1 MKTKKEAQFR
11 HGLLAFGSLATVML
25 VCVAGLGCEPQI
37 PMVIGCVI
45 AGGIAMH
52 GGSTFDD
59 VLDGAMKGVL
69 DAMEAVFILMCI
81 GMLVGTWILSGTVPT
96 LIYYGLSVISPQ
108 LFLPVAFLGTLV
120 VGIVLG
126 SWGAAGTIGIA
137 FMGIAAALDI
147 PLGMAAGAI
156 VAAAYV
162 SEIASPLTDGPVLC
176 AAVADVGVF
185 AMCKKFL
192 PIVAGV
198 CALSVGTYFFIG
210 TTFEAAAVDAGAGS
224 VEELLG
230 ALEQSYAIGPA
241 ALIPLAAMIACIVAQ
256 VPAIPSFLLGVLL
269 AAIEAVFL
277 QGADFA
283 TVAAAANT
291 GVVSDTG
298 FEMLDRL
305 FSTGGIEE
313 MLPTISI
320 VILVMAY
327 VGILQHAG
335 LMQSLIGP
343 IVSRLRSFGSLCTAT
358 VASGVAFNAL
368 LPDQYP
374 AIALSCKMYGGAF
387 EKQGTPGE
395 VWSNIVNSSAGI
407 TSVLIPWNTCSIYMV
422 AILGVSCVEYLP
434 FAFFCYLYPL
444 AVVLAAVL
452 FGRRLGWAPCDGA
465 RSAFAGSEKERA
477 ASHRAAD
484 TRAAYGAFRRPRRFF
499 APSRK
504 SIWKK
509 NKFFV

>member
-1 MKTKKEAQFR
+1 MAEKTKTKKEVKFR
-11 HGLLAFGSLATVML
+11 HGLLAFGLLAAVMFA
-25 VCVAGLGCEPQI
+25 CVVGLGSEPQI
-37 PMVIGCVI
+37 PMVIGCTI
-45 AGGIAMH
+45 AGGIAMYL
-52 GGSTFDD
+52 GNTFEE
-59 VLDGAMKGVL
+59 VLDGAMKGIL
-69 DAMEAVFILMCI
+69 DAMEAVLILMCI

-108 LFLPVAFLGTLV
+108 LFLPVAFLGTLL

-156 VAAAYV
+156 IAAAYV

-185 AMCKKFL
+185 SMCKKFL
-192 PIVAGV
+192 PIVIGV
-198 CALSVGTYFFIG
+198 CAVSVGMYFFIG
-210 TTFEAAAVDAGAGS
+210 SMLGTGMTDAGAS
-224 VEELLG
+224 RVDELLG
-230 ALEQSYAIGPA
+230 ALEQSYAIGPVT
-241 ALIPLAAMIACIVAQ
+241 LIPLVVMIACIVMQ

-269 AAIEAVFL
+269 AVVEAVFL
-277 QGADFA
+277 QGADLA
-283 TVAAAANT
+283 TAVAAANT
-291 GVVSDTG
+291 GVVSNTG
-298 FEMLDRL
+298 FEVLDSL

-335 LMQSLIGP
+335 LMQSLIEP
-343 IVSRLRSFGSLCTAT
+343 ITSKLKSFGSLSATT
-358 VASGVAFNAL
+358 VASGAVFNVL

-374 AIALSCKMYGGAF
+374 AIALSCKMYGDAF
-387 EKQGTPGE
+387 KERGVPGE

-422 AILGVSCVEYLP
+422 TILGVACVEYLP
-434 FAFFCYLYPL
+434 FAFFCYLYPI
-444 AVVLAAVL
+444 AVALVAIL
-452 FGRRLGWAPCDGA
+452 FGRRLGWV
-465 RSAFAGSEKERA
+465 
-477 ASHRAAD
+477 SHRE
-484 TRAAYGAFRRPRRFF
+484 TSP
-499 APSRK
+499 APVGNEAR
-504 SIWKK
+504 
-509 NKFFV
+509 